1 MTEENT
7 VTEDLKRQAALFY
20 NSTQRSVC
28 VLKPN
33 VSKYTRMFNTDYLF
47 TQMWLYSVS
56 SKV

>member
-28 VLKPN
+28 VLKLI
-33 VSKYTRMFNTDYLF
+33 VSKCMRMFNTNYVF
-47 TQMWLYSVS
+47 TQMRLYSIAS
-56 SKV
+56 

>member
-28 VLKPN
+28 VLKLI
-33 VSKYTRMFNTDYLF
+33 VSKCMRMFNTDYLF
-47 TQMWLYSVS
+47 TQMRLYSIA